1 MSRDGSTWVP
11 TSLWALGL
19 GALAW
24 RVRWWARGGREGGRE
39 GGGRGEWGIGISG
52 SQDQGWITQS
62 MSGSTE
68 NNL

>member
-1 MSRDGSTWVP
+1 MAPHGFQLRSGPWAWGLLLGGS
-11 TSLWALGL
+11 
-19 GALAW
+19 
-24 RVRWWARGGREGGRE
+24 GGGQGEGGRE

>member
-24 RVRWWARGGREGGRE
+24 RVRWWARGGREGR
-39 GGGRGEWGIGISG
+39 GGAGGMGNRDIWFTRSG
-52 SQDQGWITQS
+52 LDNAIYVWID
-62 MSGSTE
+62 
-68 NNL
+68 

>member
-1 MSRDGSTWVP
+1 MGSNF
-11 TSLWALGL
+11 ALGPGPGGSCL
-19 GALAW
+19 EGQVVGKG
-24 RVRWWARGGREGGRE
+24 RRGGGGD
-39 GGGRGEWGIGISG
+39 GGIGISG

>member
-1 MSRDGSTWVP
+1 MGSNF
-11 TSLWALGL
+11 ALGP
-19 GALAW
+19 GP
-24 RVRWWARGGREGGRE
+24 GGSCLEGQVVGKGRR
-39 GGGRGEWGIGISG
+39 GGRGEWGIGISG